1 MSTIPPKLP
10 PASPAPRPKDK
21 KAEKPEGEAEG
32 VGHLA
37 SLHGLGLLAELA
49 HMGDGLSQLG
59 VQQPE
64 MKTDALALDPRDR
77 IDPKKKFIP
86 K

>member
-37 SLHGLGLLAELA
+37 SLHGLGLLAEQV
-49 HMGDGLSQLG
+49 GS
-59 VQQPE
+59 
-64 MKTDALALDPRDR
+64 
-77 IDPKKKFIP
+77 
-86 K
+86 